1 MVGGV
6 WILYHHQNK
15 CVVEYSTT
23 VGIWAIIGCGVSL
36 DTGSLR
42 DCVAEV
48 IRLFVCALYGSVYV
62 GVCYRL
68 RLILLVDT
76 GNPI

>member
-1 MVGGV
+1 MD
-6 WILYHHQNK
+6 LYHHQNK

-23 VGIWAIIGCGVSL
+23 VGIWVIVGSGVAL

-48 IRLFVCALYGSVYV
+48 IHLFVCMGLFMWVYV
-62 GVCYRL
+62 
-68 RLILLVDT
+68 T
-76 GNPI
+76 GYG

>member
-1 MVGGV
+1 MD
-6 WILYHHQNK
+6 LYHHQNK

-23 VGIWAIIGCGVSL
+23 VGIWVIVGSGVAL

-48 IRLFVCALYGSVYV
+48 IHLFVCLRVV
-62 GVCYRL
+62 WVCL
-68 RLILLVDT
+68 CGCMLQVMVDLVS
-76 GNPI
+76 GHR

>member
-1 MVGGV
+1 MD
-6 WILYHHQNK
+6 LYHHQNK

-23 VGIWAIIGCGVSL
+23 VGIWVIIGCGVAL

-48 IRLFVCALYGSVYV
+48 IRLFVLCMGLFMWVYV
-62 GVCYRL
+62 
-68 RLILLVDT
+68 T
-76 GNPI
+76 GYG